1 MSRED
6 EAASSNPMLV
16 MLDERSGSRYAR
28 LVGKKGLGSDGEMD
42 WLVEDI
48 LVTMKSWGHA
58 GGAAGHVI
66 MKSDG
71 EPAILAV
78 KSAVMKLLGGVCIP
92 EQPAKGEK
100 AEKGPDGVSRQNDK
114 TAILHVLIQDRAGD
128 R

>member
-1 MSRED
+1 MDYFFMSRED

-78 KSAVMKLLGGVCIP
+78 KNALMHLLGGDV
-92 EQPAKGEK
+92 
-100 AEKGPDGVSRQNDK
+100 VVM
-114 TAILHVLIQDRAGD
+114 TWWWW
-128 R
+128 